1 LGTDAIVALPDA
13 GDMRPKGVFCGGF
26 AEGLGEIQGRHPA
39 GYPGSKYTPP
49 FMASPE
55 TERIHPI
62 LTVATVRTG

>member
-1 LGTDAIVALPDA
+1 
-13 GDMRPKGVFCGGF
+13 MRPKGVFCGGF